1 MNKYSSTFVRE
12 NNAANWAST
21 LPDSTF
27 RQLVDG
33 DCGGRGGVEYVFDYM
48 LLGGG

>member
-33 DCGGRGGVEYVFDYM
+33 DWGGGVEYVFDYM